1 MKNKK
6 AISPIIAT
14 LLLIVITV
22 AAAVVTYT
30 FVMGFV
36 GTGTATTGAAQGQL
50 SYDSFSV
57 NGTTNS
63 SITIYLRN
71 TGGKAVVLNA
81 VYVDGELYNYNYST
95 NATVNNETNVWVW
108 LGSGSKNWTFFTG
121 SPGTNTTSLEVGEVG
136 RLYIASNK
144 PAAQSQLVKIVCADG
159 TTLSLSVRK

>member
-36 GTGTATTGAAQGQL
+36 GTGTAATGAAQGQL

-63 SITIYLRN
+63 SITIYL
-71 TGGKAVVLNA
+71 
-81 VYVDGELYNYNYST
+81 
-95 NATVNNETNVWVW
+95 
-108 LGSGSKNWTFFTG
+108 
-121 SPGTNTTSLEVGEVG
+121 
-136 RLYIASNK
+136 
-144 PAAQSQLVKIVCADG
+144 
-159 TTLSLSVRK
+159 

>member
-57 NGTTNS
+57 NGTSYS

-71 TGGKAVVLNA
+71 IGGKAVVLNA
-81 VYVDGELYNYNYST
+81 VYVDGKLYTYQVNST
-95 NATVNNETNVWVW
+95 NQNESNVWTW
-108 LGSGSKNWTFFTG
+108 LGSEKWTFFVG
-121 SPGTNTTSLEVGEVG
+121 SIPGANTTSLEVGQVG
-136 RLYIASNK
+136 RLYINSTI
-144 PAAQSQLVKIVCADG
+144 PAGQSQLVKIVCADG

>member
-57 NGTTNS
+57 NGTSTS

-71 TGGKAVVLNA
+71 IGGKAVVLNA
-81 VYVDGELYNYNYST
+81 VYVDGKLYTYQ
-95 NATVNNETNVWVW
+95 VNGSGQNESNVWTW
-108 LGSGSKNWTFFTG
+108 LGSEKWTFF
-121 SPGTNTTSLEVGEVG
+121 
-136 RLYIASNK
+136 
-144 PAAQSQLVKIVCADG
+144 
-159 TTLSLSVRK
+159 

>member
-57 NGTTNS
+57 ESKNDNS
-63 SITIYLRN
+63 NITIYLRN
-71 TGGKAVVLNA
+71 IGGKAVVLNA
-81 VYVDGELYNYNYST
+81 VYVDGVAYDYNDALSST
-95 NATVNNETNVWVW
+95 KQWTLRYTNGTEISDKS
-108 LGSGSKNWTFFTG
+108 LG
-121 SPGTNTTSLEVGEVG
+121 VGELG
-136 RLYIASNK
+136 LLIIYSDK

>member
-50 SYDSFSV
+50 SYDSFNV
-57 NGTTNS
+57 NGTSYS

-71 TGGKAVVLNA
+71 IGGKAVVLNA
-81 VYVDGELYNYNYST
+81 VYVDGKLYTYQVNST
-95 NATVNNETNVWVW
+95 NQNESNVWTW
-108 LGSGSKNWTFFTG
+108 LGSEKWTFFVG
-121 SPGTNTTSLEVGEVG
+121 SIPGANTTSLEVGQVG
-136 RLYIASNK
+136 RLYINSTI
-144 PAAQSQLVKIVCADG
+144 PAGQSQLVKIVCADG